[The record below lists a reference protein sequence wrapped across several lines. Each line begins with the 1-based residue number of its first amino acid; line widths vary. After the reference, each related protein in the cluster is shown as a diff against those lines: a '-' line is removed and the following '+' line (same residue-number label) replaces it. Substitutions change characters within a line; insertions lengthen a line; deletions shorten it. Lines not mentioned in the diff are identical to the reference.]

1 MIKLESKIK
10 KLERAIVDL
19 KKIGIDEEIIQPLKN
34 TLEGYKMDLLTIGK
48 KTNTRY
54 LIVHIYN
61 RKTLYF
67 HSDFEIEFGPKSKQS
82 RLAKWRGR
90 YSHKETM
97 ERNLKKLDFSGL
109 KERDCFNTI
118 EECQK
123 LIDKWSKEEYED
135 FEDEIKELKYSFEY
149 RIIPVE
155 IEIEG

>member
-1 MIKLESKIK
+1 MLKLESKIK

-34 TLEGYKMDLLTIGK
+34 ALAGYKMDLLTIDK

-54 LIVHIYN
+54 LIVHISN

-67 HSDFEIEFGPKSKQS
+67 HSDFEIIFGKMSKQS
-82 RLAKWRGR
+82 RLAKWRKR
-90 YSHKETM
+90 FSHKETM

-109 KERDCFNTI
+109 KEKDCFNTI

-123 LIDKWSKEEYED
+123 LIDKWVEEERKD
-135 FEDEIKELKYSFEY
+135 FEDEIKMLKYEFEY

-155 IEIEG
+155 IED

>member
-34 TLEGYKMDLLTIGK
+34 ALAGYKMDLLTIDK

-54 LIVHIYN
+54 LIAYIYN
-61 RKTLYF
+61 RKTSYY
-67 HSDFEIEFGPKSKQS
+67 HSDFEIIFGKMSKQG

-97 ERNLKKLDFSGL
+97 ERNLKKLDFSKL
-109 KERDCFNTI
+109 QERDCFNTI

-155 IEIEG
+155 IEG